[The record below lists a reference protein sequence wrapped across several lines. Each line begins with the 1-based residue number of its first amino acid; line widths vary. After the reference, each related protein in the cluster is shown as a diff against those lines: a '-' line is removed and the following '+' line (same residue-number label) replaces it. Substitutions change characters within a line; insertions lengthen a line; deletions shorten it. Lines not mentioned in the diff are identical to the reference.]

1 MKRRRPEIVGDEMQK
16 VISTIIATRL
26 KDPRVPFMTS
36 VTGVKMSPDL
46 AHATVFISVYG
57 DEKTKKDAMDA
68 LEHAKG
74 FIRYEAVQ
82 EIKLRIADASQH
94 TSFENKPYFE
104 NLGKLIALYEDY
116 TSNSQKLDLCNNAVD
131 EFDARTDVY
140 AVAFSGPDFRAKTEA
155 ERKELM
161 SKSYP
166 YQIKKKKIEEEFAA
180 LRKTIIGMR
189 SDSVLAK

>member
-82 EIKLRIADASQH
+82 EIKLRVAPELHFKLDNTLDEAARMDALIAKTIAD
-94 TSFENKPYFE
+94 
-104 NLGKLIALYEDY
+104 
-116 TSNSQKLDLCNNAVD
+116 D
-131 EFDARTDVY
+131 ER
-140 AVAFSGPDFRAKTEA
+140 RRA
-155 ERKELM
+155 EREKREQGV
-161 SKSYP
+161 SS
-166 YQIKKKKIEEEFAA
+166 EEE
-180 LRKTIIGMR
+180 TG
-189 SDSVLAK
+189 SEND